1 MGVIFSTLFAKLSA
15 LVSWFG
21 SLFIAVFVAAWDFVR
36 DAVCWPFEQCLS
48 IVVSAMSSFDVSGM
62 TNNLSA
68 WGSLP
73 SEVINVMSL
82 LGAGT
87 AVTIISSAIG
97 VRLVMQLIP
106 FVRLGS

>member
-1 MGVIFSTLFAKLSA
+1 MAAMFTMLFSKISA
-15 LVSWFG
+15 LLGWFG
-21 SLFIAVFVAAWDFVR
+21 TLFIAVFVAAWDFIR
-36 DAVCWPFEQCLS
+36 DAACWPFEQMLS
-48 IVVSAMSSFDVSGM
+48 IVVSSMSSFNVSGM
-62 TNNLSA
+62 TSNLSA

-73 SEVINVMSL
+73 AEVINVMGL

-87 AVTIISSAIG
+87 AATIISSAIG

>member
-15 LVSWFG
+15 LVAWFS
-21 SLFIAVFVAAWDFVR
+21 SLFIAVFVAAWDFVQ
-36 DAVCWPFEQCLS
+36 DAFCWPFEQCLS
-48 IVVSAMSSFDVSGM
+48 IVVSAMSSFNVSGM

-73 SEVINVMSL
+73 AEVINVMGL